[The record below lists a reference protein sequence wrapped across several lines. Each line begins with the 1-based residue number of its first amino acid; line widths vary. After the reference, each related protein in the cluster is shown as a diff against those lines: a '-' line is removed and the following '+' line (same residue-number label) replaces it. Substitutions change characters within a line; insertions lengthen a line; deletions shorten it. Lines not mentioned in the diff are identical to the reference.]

1 MEKNEKTNSN
11 REDLEIERR
20 YAAEMSEEEMAQLL
34 RHRWEDSDFPDISF
48 PDGDKE
54 RLYDKISSNIF
65 NQKVIDV
72 EAQEPDNKSRSWKRI
87 ARYAAAILVPVV
99 MVAAFFLYD
108 SGKTEADTMTIV
120 RTERGERK
128 NVTLPDGTE
137 VNLNSAS
144 ELSYNTSR
152 FAEGKREV
160 KFEGE
165 ALFIVASDPS
175 HPFMVNT
182 GEVRVKVIGTEFN
195 VFSRKD
201 FEDIS
206 VFLMKGKVEMLC
218 AGVADAIELNPWQKA
233 IFDKQDKKVELIS
246 TDSNDNDIAWLNNEL
261 AFTNEPLEDV
271 VNKLEISYAVDFD
284 RDAISH
290 LSKDRF
296 TGTVPMDD
304 LSTVI
309 DVLEDVY
316 EVKFTVKDKKIEIGS

>member
-1 MEKNEKTNSN
+1 MEKKLKPNSN
-11 REDLEIERR
+11 RGKLEIERIKT
-20 YAAEMSEEEMAQLL
+20 AEMSEDEIAQMLQQK
-34 RHRWEDSDFPDISF
+34 WEDCDFPEISF
-48 PDGDKE
+48 PEGDKE
-54 RLYDKISSNIF
+54 QLYDKISSNIF
-65 NQKVIDV
+65 DKEGNDV
-72 EAQEPDNKSRSWKRI
+72 KAQEPGKKSLSWKRI
-87 ARYAAAILVPVV
+87 ASYAAAILVPVFII
-99 MVAAFFLYD
+99 AAFYLYD
-108 SGKTEADTMTIV
+108 AENTEADTMTIV

-144 ELSYNTSR
+144 ELSYSPSL

-165 ALFIVASDPS
+165 ALFTVSSDPS
-175 HPFMVNT
+175 HPFIVRS
-182 GEVRVKVIGTEFN
+182 GEVSVKVIGTEFN

-218 AGVADAIELNPWQKA
+218 AGIADAIQLKPWQKA
-233 IFDKQDKKVELIS
+233 IFDKQDKKVEVIS
-246 TDSNDNDIAWLNNEL
+246 TDQNDNDIAWLNNEL

-271 VNKLEISYAVDFD
+271 VNKLEISYAVEFD